1 MKPDISKLVG
11 SEIKWKI
18 VESLSK
24 KDKAVTELAREFNTS
39 LSNISQQLSG
49 LEASNIVKKTGK
61 TEKGTRRP
69 LVKYSIGR
77 GFVFLVEAMPK
88 EARKTFIEV
97 DENIKTHLRIWSIPQ
112 KEFHYFIES
121 FWWALQ
127 DYLDDIESVAVFG
140 SVAKGNAKPD
150 SDMDILLLAR
160 QNQKILEKEFS
171 AKMAGQKGKGKMI
184 MSQVF
189 PMADFENSVRARS
202 AFAREVINSM
212 TIIHDPNDFLY
223 GLKEKY
229 GKP

>member
-39 LSNISQQLSG
+39 LSNISQQLSE
-49 LEASNIVKKTGK
+49 LEASDIVKKTGK
-61 TEKGTRRP
+61 TEKGAGRP
-69 LVKYSIGR
+69 LVKYSIGE

-112 KEFHYFIES
+112 KEFHYFVES
-121 FWWALQ
+121 FWWELQ
-127 DYLDDIESVAVFG
+127 DYLDDVESVAVFG
-140 SVAKGNAKPD
+140 SVAKGDAKPD
-150 SDMDILLLAR
+150 SDMDVLLLAR
-160 QNQKILEKEFS
+160 QNQNILEKKFS
-171 AKMAGQKGKGKMI
+171 AKIAGQKGKGKMI

-189 PMADFENSVRARS
+189 SMTDFESSLKERS
-202 AFAREVINSM
+202 AFAGEVLNSM
-212 TIIHDPNDFLY
+212 VVIHDPNGFLR

>member
-1 MKPDISKLVG
+1 MKPDISKLVS

-24 KDKAVTELAREFNTS
+24 KDKAVTELAKEFNTS
-39 LSNISQQLSG
+39 LSNISQQLSD
-49 LEASNIVKKTGK
+49 LEASDIVKKTGK

-69 LVKYSIGR
+69 FVKYSIGS

-88 EARKTFIEV
+88 EARKTFLEV

-121 FWWALQ
+121 FWWELQ
-127 DYLDDIESVAVFG
+127 DHLDDIESVAVFG

-150 SDMDILLLAR
+150 SDIDILLLAR
-160 QNQKILEKEFS
+160 QNQKSLEKEFS
-171 AKMAGQKGKGKMI
+171 AKMVGQKGKGKMI

-189 PMADFENSVRARS
+189 SVTDFEGSLMEGS
-202 AFAREVINSM
+202 AFGREIIDSM
-212 TIIHDPNDFLY
+212 AMIHDPNDFLY